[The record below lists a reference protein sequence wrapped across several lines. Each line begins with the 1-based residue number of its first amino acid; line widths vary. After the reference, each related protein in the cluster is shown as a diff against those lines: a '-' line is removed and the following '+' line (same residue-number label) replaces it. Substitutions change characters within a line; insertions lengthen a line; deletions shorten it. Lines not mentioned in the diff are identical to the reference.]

1 MLPSIRTVCL
11 TIRCANTFVK
21 KSTSSCAP
29 PGHRVM
35 WWMPFT
41 SVFMRPPDL
50 GRYDRRAS
58 DRIAYCLRPEAPPAP
73 RLEIPA
79 GAELHEPRL
88 HDGHRPLPRRAERV
102 VLHDDCVRIEP
113 VEQIDVEIES
123 APPARRHHLGEPQVD
138 FVEPIAPHVIRL
150 HQPERCRSGG
160 EIPAQRSC

>member
-79 GAELHEPRL
+79 GAELHEARL
-88 HDGHRPLPRRAERV
+88 NYRQRQLPDRAERV
-102 VLHDDCVRIEP
+102 QRSEHCVRIER
-113 VEQIDVEIES
+113 VV
-123 APPARRHHLGEPQVD
+123 QVD
-138 FVEPIAPHVIRL
+138 V
-150 HQPERCRSGG
+150 
-160 EIPAQRSC
+160 